1 MVIHKKQMRDG
12 RWRKSGEGKQRSPP
26 LRGSS
31 PHCLMEK
38 ADRSWGVF
46 FFCFVGF
53 RKLKKNLPP
62 VILAQLAK
70 HFVILALSL

>member
-1 MVIHKKQMRDG
+1 MGKAAKKSTDT
-12 RWRKSGEGKQRSPP
+12 P

-31 PHCLMEK
+31 PYCLTEK
-38 ADRSWGVF
+38 ADGSWGIF